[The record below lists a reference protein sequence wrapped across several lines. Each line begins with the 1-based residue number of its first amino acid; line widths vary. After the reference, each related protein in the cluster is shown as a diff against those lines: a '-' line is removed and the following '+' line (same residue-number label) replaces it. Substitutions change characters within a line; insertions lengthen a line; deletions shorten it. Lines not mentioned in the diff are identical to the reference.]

1 MNNWNPA
8 NAGKAAQAERRE
20 IVYAKLRDLN
30 RPRLVEE
37 NGRWHVPYVDNDGN
51 RFTHKDYRMA
61 MWPANAFLAGDS
73 ADVKTANRLI
83 QGAELFHSCHFCAV
97 ASAVMLTHHK
107 AKLEPATLAV
117 LEKFLL
123 STLGDF
129 MTRDFHFHGAND
141 NAPMGCCAAISL
153 AGSYFKNPS
162 LIAYARERL
171 TELCEYLD
179 LRGYLHECVS
189 PTYTG
194 ISLADIAEL
203 AEYTDD
209 PETRK
214 LAHRIESRLWQEALL
229 HYHPEIGYWAGP
241 YSRAY
246 LADRD
251 GHVTVLTLSFYAAL
265 GISGYLNPVE
275 TLFPALEGM
284 RYHNSWDMM
293 QRSFACQVAP
303 VYHPPVELVAQALK
317 KSYPLQITGSQSWM
331 NTVYAP
337 SSSST
342 VTCHMESDHTVAS
355 FGSNL
360 MAGQSVPFQVLLKRA
375 AKPAKLGDIR
385 SIYSRMFLSDSYDS
399 LKDNSL
405 VVKDADYDNGS
416 AFTVQDGNVVMLGYV
431 PNATK
436 PRDLATV
443 RTTLYFPLFGSM
455 PDEVYCGSQQ
465 VSGFSGAFQKQD
477 WVFVREQDTYLAIHP
492 MMTER
497 VNCALAPI
505 KLGVWDE
512 MAMLSFYNMCDFQGL
527 PYEVA
532 RQRAFGGGFVC
543 EVGMKAEHG
552 DFAAF
557 RASFANASFSDE
569 QWNGVRKMRY
579 QHGKTTLKL
588 EYDYIFLNLVHAVVN
603 GKIRAENTK
612 LETTGNF
619 TLID

>member
-1 MNNWNPA
+1 MSP
-8 NAGKAAQAERRE
+8 AAQAERRE
-20 IVYAKLRDLN
+20 IVYAKLRDWS

-51 RFTHKDYRMA
+51 RYADKDYRMA
-61 MWPANAFLAGDS
+61 MWLGNAFLAGDS
-73 ADVKTANRLI
+73 EDVTIANRLI
-83 QGAELFHSCHFCAV
+83 RGAELLSSCHFSAG
-97 ASAVMLTHHK
+97 ATAVMLSHQT
-107 AKLEPATLAV
+107 AKLEPTTVAF
-117 LEKFLL
+117 LENYLL
-123 STLGDF
+123 STFGDF
-129 MTRDFHFHGAND
+129 MTRDFYFHGAND
-141 NAPMGCCAAISL
+141 NAPMGCCTAISL
-153 AGSYFKNPS
+153 GGSYFKNPS

-179 LRGYLHECVS
+179 LRGYFHECVS
-189 PTYTG
+189 PTYTA

-214 LAHRIESRLWQEALL
+214 LALRIEARLWQEALL

-246 LADRD
+246 LSDRD
-251 GHVTVLTLSFYAAL
+251 AHVHLLTLTFYAAL
-265 GISGYLNPVE
+265 GISGYLDPLE
-275 TLFPALEGM
+275 TLFPPLAGM
-284 RYHNSWDMM
+284 RYHNSWDMI
-293 QRSFACQVAP
+293 QRSFAGQAAP
-303 VYHPPVELVAQALK
+303 VYHPPVELVEQALN
-317 KSYPLQITGSQSWM
+317 KSYPLEISGTQSWM
-331 NTVYAP
+331 HTFYAP

-342 VTCHMESDHTVAS
+342 VTCHMERNHTVAT

-360 MAGQSVPFQVLLKRA
+360 MAGQSVPFHILIKRV

-399 LKDNSL
+399 MKNNSL
-405 VVKDADYDNGS
+405 VVKDADVDNGS
-416 AFTVQDGNVVMLGYV
+416 AFTVQDGNTVLLGYV
-431 PNATK
+431 PSATK
-436 PRDLATV
+436 QRDLATV

-455 PDEVYCGSQQ
+455 PDEVYFGSEQ
-465 VSGFSGAFQKQD
+465 VSGFSGAFQKLD
-477 WVFVREQDTYLAIHP
+477 WIFVREQDTYLAIHP

-497 VNCALAPI
+497 INCALAPI
-505 KLGVWDE
+505 KLGVRDE
-512 MAMLSFYNMCDFQGL
+512 MAMLSFYNMCGFMVH
-527 PYEVA
+527 PYDVA
-532 RQRAFGGGFVC
+532 QQRAFGGGFVC
-543 EVGMKAEHG
+543 EVGTEVEHG

-569 QWNGVRKMRY
+569 QWNGVRKMCY